1 MTLKTISNKNS
12 NRLLFL
18 PCFITSHNN
27 LSIFTFWM
35 NDKPI
40 WQSWWSG
47 PFVALKA
54 RKQPAGK
61 FPLMIKQSQILALS
75 EICVNSMTSRPCS
88 LLSFLGGNYE
98 VSLALLLGR
107 EIDLQDGAENKWKYF
122 SVQGTCFNHLSLL
135 KVFFLLKRR
144 HISDFIFL
152 PFLKK
157 STQVTLFPYHPSIF
171 FFVP

>member
-1 MTLKTISNKNS
+1 MMIWSFCCTEGKKTA
-12 NRLLFL
+12 
-18 PCFITSHNN
+18 
-27 LSIFTFWM
+27 
-35 NDKPI
+35 
-40 WQSWWSG
+40 G
-47 PFVALKA
+47 
-54 RKQPAGK
+54 RKIPSYDQT
-61 FPLMIKQSQILALS
+61 SQILALS

-157 STQVTLFPYHPSIF
+157 STQVTLFPYHLSIF
-171 FFVP
+171 FLFPKYLKCGLIISFLEQNTFIGFPFLILFYTFVEGKFNV